1 MGYVNIFPVKDHYYF
16 MSMALEQAYRA
27 NGEGEVPVGAV
38 VVKRGEVIAKAY
50 NQVIKRNDPTA
61 HAEILALREAASILK
76 NYRLI
81 DTTLY
86 VTVEPCLM
94 CGGALIQARVNKLIF
109 GTFDPKMGAFGSIY
123 NLAEDKRLNHRI
135 EVESGI
141 LEEEC
146 CKLIKIFFKKRRRGT
161 EEAITGS
168 TRNRLVL

>member
-1 MGYVNIFPVKDHYYF
+1 MDYANIFFVKDHYYF

-27 NGEGEVPVGAV
+27 DREGEVPVGAV

-50 NQVIKRNDPTA
+50 NQVIKRDDPTA
-61 HAEILALREAASILK
+61 HAEILVLRKAASISK
-76 NYRLI
+76 NYRLAG
-81 DTTLY
+81 TGLY

-109 GTFDPKMGAFGSIY
+109 GAFDPKMGAFGSIY

-146 CKLIKIFFKKRRRGT
+146 RKLMQNFFRKRRRGT
-161 EEAITGS
+161 EEAVTGS
-168 TRNRLVL
+168 TRNRFVP